1 MIFTSDLRSAHRV
14 LKRHCGGERGGE
26 FDADF
31 TLFLAAKT

>member
-1 MIFTSDLRSAHRV
+1 MIFISDLRSAHRV
-14 LKRHCGGERGGE
+14 LKRHCRGERGGE